1 MSAAGRQQTVQKAPA
16 RHTTGRAAGRQQPV
30 QKAPARQATAGAA
43 PDGRGPKPPI
53 GRRSGLFLVL
63 LLAVTGLVLLGLVM
77 ALSATAAPSL
87 SGTDSAW
94 SLFKSQA
101 MWLGVGAVALLVLLR
116 VDYHH
121 WRRLAPVGL
130 AASLLLLALTAIPS
144 IGLSAN
150 GARRWLGVGSV
161 VFQPSELVKIAF
173 VVFVADLLSRPDR
186 PMEDTRA
193 TLQPV
198 LALTVLTGLL
208 LMFQPHL
215 GASLLIASIALTMLY
230 FAGAR
235 LIHLGAATMLA
246 AGLTALMIVY
256 SPWRRERMLGF
267 WDPWDDPLGNGYQ
280 TLQSLHAMASGGVD
294 GLGLGSGRAKWGFLP
309 YAHTDFI
316 FAVIGEEL
324 GLFGTLF
331 VVVLFV
337 VIATAGLLVALRAP
351 DRFGMLLAVGVT
363 AWIIVQAT
371 LNIGAVVA
379 VFPVVGITLPL
390 LSFGGTSLVATLAAM
405 GVLLNVARQVR

>member
-1 MSAAGRQQTVQKAPA
+1 MIVTERNRARRQALVEARA
-16 RHTTGRAAGRQQPV
+16 RHAS
-30 QKAPARQATAGAA
+30 ARVP

-53 GRRSGLFLVL
+53 GRRTGLFLVL
-63 LLAVTGLVLLGLVM
+63 FLASMSLVMLGLVM

-101 MWLGVGAVALLVLLR
+101 MWLGVGVLALLVLLR
-116 VDYHH
+116 IDYHH
-121 WRRLAPVGL
+121 WKRLAPMGFG
-130 AASLLLLALTAIPS
+130 ASVLLLALTAIPS
-144 IGLSAN
+144 VGLSAN
-150 GARRWLGVGSV
+150 GARRWLGVGPV
-161 VFQPSELVKIAF
+161 VFQPSEMAKIAF

-186 PMEDTRA
+186 HMEDTRA

-198 LALTVLTGLL
+198 LLLTGGMAGL
-208 LMFQPHL
+208 LMLQPHL
-215 GASLLIASIALTMLY
+215 GTTVLIVGVALTMLY

-235 LIHLGAATMLA
+235 FSHLLAATVVG
-246 AGLTALMIVY
+246 AGLTAMLIAY

-267 WDPWDDPLGNGYQ
+267 LDPWADPYGNGYQ
-280 TLQSLHAMASGGVD
+280 TLKSLHAMASGGID
-294 GLGLGSGRAKWGFLP
+294 GLGLGAGRAKWGFLP

-324 GLFGTLF
+324 GMIGS
-331 VVVLFV
+331 LFV
-337 VIATAGLLVALRAP
+337 VILFVAIAAAGLGVALRAP

-363 AWIIVQAT
+363 AWILLQAA
-371 LNIGAVVA
+371 LNIGAVLA
-379 VFPVVGITLPL
+379 IFPVVGITLPL

-405 GVLLNVARQVR
+405 GVLLNVARQIR

>member
-1 MSAAGRQQTVQKAPA
+1 MTATKRPTA
-16 RHTTGRAAGRQQPV
+16 R
-30 QKAPARQATAGAA
+30 RQALQEARSRHATARVA

-53 GRRSGLFLVL
+53 GRRTGLFFVL
-63 LLAVTGLVLLGLVM
+63 FLAVAALVSLGLVM

-101 MWLGVGAVALLVLLR
+101 TWLGVGVVALLVLLR
-116 VDYHH
+116 VDYRH
-121 WRRLAPVGL
+121 WQRLAPLGL
-130 AASLLLLALTAIPS
+130 GTSLLLLTLTAVPG

-161 VFQPSELVKIAF
+161 AFQPSELAKIAF
-173 VVFVADLLSRPDR
+173 IVFVADLLSRPDR
-186 PMEDTRA
+186 HMEDTRA

-198 LALTVLTGLL
+198 LVLTVLMGAL
-208 LMFQPHL
+208 LMLQPHL
-215 GASLLIASIALTMLY
+215 GASLLIAAIAMTMLY

-235 LIHLGAATMLA
+235 LTHLAGATLLGAGVTA
-246 AGLTALMIVY
+246 AIVAY
-256 SPWRRERMLGF
+256 SPWRRERVLGF
-267 WDPWDDPLGNGYQ
+267 RNPWDDPFGNGYQ
-280 TLQSLHAMASGGVD
+280 TLQSLHAMATGGID
-294 GLGLGSGRAKWGFLP
+294 GMGLGSGRAKWGFLP

-331 VVVLFV
+331 VVAMFM
-337 VIATAGLLVALRAP
+337 VIAAAGLGVAVRAP
-351 DRFGMLLAVGVT
+351 DRFGMLLAVGIT
-363 AWIIVQAT
+363 TWIIVQAA
-371 LNIGAVVA
+371 LNMGAVVA

-390 LSFGGTSLVATLAAM
+390 LSFGGTSLVATLAAT